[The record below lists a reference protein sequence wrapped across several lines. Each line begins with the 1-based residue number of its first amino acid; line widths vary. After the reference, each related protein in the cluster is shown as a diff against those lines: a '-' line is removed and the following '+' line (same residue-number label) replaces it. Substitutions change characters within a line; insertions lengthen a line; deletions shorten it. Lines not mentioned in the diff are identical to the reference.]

1 MRYKDVDVDVDDAVF
16 LNLRNIGLV
25 AVVQLK
31 HNKSVSA
38 AAVAGFPD
46 KKD

>member
-25 AVVQLK
+25 QLK

-38 AAVAGFPD
+38 AYVAGFPD